1 MEEAFKRD
9 SANLPAVATLV
20 SLYMREGKT
29 QAAAARV
36 SKLVEQNP
44 QNADLHVLL
53 GVAYLNLKDF
63 DKSEAHVKQAL
74 ALDPKAKDAYTLYAN
89 VDLARGA
96 FEQAK
101 THFRAAIA
109 ANPSG
114 VINYLALA
122 TLYEK
127 DGNWEEA
134 KKLCEKARQVD
145 NSSPIVA
152 NHLASLYLDHGGD
165 INVAVSLAQVAKQKM
180 PESPATTDTL
190 GWAYYKLGSTKAAL
204 AQLTESAKKAPRIPE
219 YQYHLGMAY
228 LADNRAD
235 LARQSLQAALSIDPR
250 FPDASNAR
258 AALDKASKQPRP
270 AVKK

>member
-1 MEEAFKRD
+1 M
-9 SANLPAVATLV
+9 
-20 SLYMREGKT
+20 
-29 QAAAARV
+29 
-36 SKLVEQNP
+36 
-44 QNADLHVLL
+44 
-53 GVAYLNLKDF
+53 
-63 DKSEAHVKQAL
+63 AL
-74 ALDPKAKDAYTLYAN
+74 
-89 VDLARGA
+89 

-101 THFRAAIA
+101 THFRAAIE

-114 VINYLALA
+114 LINYLALA

-134 KKLCEKARQVD
+134 KKLCEKAREVD
-145 NSSPIVA
+145 NASPVVA

-204 AQLTESAKKAPRIPE
+204 AELTESAKKAPRIPE

-228 LADNRAD
+228 LADDRPD
-235 LARQSLQAALSIDPR
+235 LARQLLQSALSLDPR
-250 FPDASNAR
+250 FPDATNAR
-258 AALDKASKQPRP
+258 AALEKVSKQPRP
-270 AVKK
+270 VVKK